1 MALPLSDN
9 RADQRFKDGV
19 ESAHIPY
26 YYGVTGTKWELKNYD
41 SNKMLLT
48 FPPGVEQWGDTFT
61 SVTWLRPQYGG
72 PWQAAEGNV
81 GDFQVT
87 PGETL
92 KASIDLSLGGSWAG
106 ITARHARL
114 AIFFRGASATY
125 GSSSVVGW
133 STAGLTHLEVEATV
147 PEGVTNAYLMLQA
160 QYGSASQIPNI
171 SSSLY
176 IWDLYFG
183 TAGPAKGG
191 VAEVGAATEARL
203 GIVSDVYSRSREKIQ
218 LKLAGVDDLVRS
230 GHRIELAAAAMT
242 SAPAVWTWRQIT
254 GPAVT
259 LNPKDNTVDFT
270 APDVEKPATIR
281 IGVFASSEDGR
292 NRSDWH
298 YFDLTVEPPML
309 RFQGEAGGD
318 FTPRSPYL
326 MGYSRGKREIWN
338 DVVRPVT
345 YEENPRH
352 EVEVLDLGVPDDDVV
367 FDTEVP
373 RRMAAG
379 GVWVNPE
386 TGDVFRNFG
395 AGYNETDDTTAS
407 PRTST
412 YWVNPANGDI
422 LEWIED

>member
-1 MALPLSDN
+1 MGVLTDNLIADLGGFEDGGQAWPSLGYGEVLREAARSGEWGFRANSPDLNVYPRHSPIPTEPGRRYRLETYIRRVTSGASTSNVQFYVQTTASDGTVSGLWPSYDDGAIARFDSSELPVGEWV
-9 RADQRFKDGV
+9 KHHGYVTIPDGV
-19 ESAHIPY
+19 V
-26 YYGVTGTKWELKNYD
+26 GVNFCVHYTRQGTIVDFDDFAVYD
-41 SNKMLLT
+41 
-48 FPPGVEQWGDTFT
+48 
-61 SVTWLRPQYGG
+61 VT
-72 PWQAAEGNV
+72 
-81 GDFQVT
+81 D
-87 PGETL
+87 
-92 KASIDLSLGGSWAG
+92 
-106 ITARHARL
+106 
-114 AIFFRGASATY
+114 
-125 GSSSVVGW
+125 GW
-133 STAGLTHLEVEATV
+133 
-147 PEGVTNAYLMLQA
+147 
-160 QYGSASQIPNI
+160 
-171 SSSLY
+171 
-176 IWDLYFG
+176 
-183 TAGPAKGG
+183 PAPLGG
-191 VAEVGAATEARL
+191 VAEIGASTEARL

-218 LKLAGVDDLVRS
+218 LKLAGVDDLCRS

-270 APDVEKPATIR
+270 APDVERPATIR